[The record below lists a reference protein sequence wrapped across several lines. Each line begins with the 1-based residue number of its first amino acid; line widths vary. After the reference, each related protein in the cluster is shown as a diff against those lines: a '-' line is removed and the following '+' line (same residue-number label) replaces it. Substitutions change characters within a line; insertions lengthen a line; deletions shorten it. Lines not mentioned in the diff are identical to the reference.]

1 MLIISKKKDYYDGVV
16 GTMGVDKTIVYNRD
30 TIELE
35 NRDIPN
41 AFKGKNTFWGVK
53 FRENPFHALSYV
65 SIKKEYKD
73 ICDEHAHFIIGFC
86 GKLYIGWK
94 LYREIITE
102 THAISTDISYN
113 IDFMKTILEPKS
125 WHNNLA
131 DNINYV
137 LSYDALPIFRELKA
151 PVFIYDGDFGR
162 TSFDRKRS
170 IYNSFKP
177 KFFVNQL
184 LKDYEFYKVFDTFQA
199 FQEVSM
205 FMGGVLGAGEKN
217 IVEVADKYK
226 ITQHGFDYKF
236 SFRKDKE
243 VKK

>member
-30 TIELE
+30 TVELD
-35 NRDIPN
+35 NRAVPK
-41 AFKGKNTFWGVK
+41 AFKGKDSFWGLK
-53 FRENPFHALSYV
+53 YRETPFHELSYV
-65 SIKKEYKD
+65 SIKKNCRH

-94 LYREIITE
+94 LYREIDFT
-102 THAISTDISYN
+102 THAISTEITYDTEYMQS
-113 IDFMKTILEPKS
+113 ILEEKS
-125 WHNNLA
+125 WHNNL
-131 DNINYV
+131 DDSIKYI
-137 LSYDALPIFRELKA
+137 LSYDALPMFRELKV
-151 PVFIYDGDFGR
+151 PVFVYDGDFGR

-170 IYNSFKP
+170 IYNSMKP
-177 KFFVNQL
+177 KFFVNPL

-205 FMGGVLGAGEKN
+205 FMGGILGAGEKE
-217 IVEVADKYK
+217 ITVVADKYK
-226 ITQHGFDYKF
+226 ITQHGFDKF

>member
-30 TIELE
+30 TVELD
-35 NRDIPN
+35 NRIIPK
-41 AFKGKNTFWGVK
+41 AFKGKDSFWGLK
-53 FRENPFHALSYV
+53 YRETPFHELSYI
-65 SIKKEYKD
+65 SIKKD
-73 ICDEHAHFIIGFC
+73 CRHICDEHAHFIIGFC

-94 LYREIITE
+94 LYREIDTL
-102 THAISTDISYN
+102 TNAISTEITYN
-113 IDFMKTILEPKS
+113 TEYMQTILEEKS
-125 WHNNLA
+125 WHSNLN
-131 DNINYV
+131 DSIKYI
-137 LSYDALPIFRELKA
+137 LSYDALPMFRELKV
-151 PVFIYDGDFGR
+151 PVFVYDGDFGR

-170 IYNSFKP
+170 IYNSMKP
-177 KFFVNQL
+177 KFFINPL

-205 FMGGVLGAGEKN
+205 FMGGVLGANEKE
-217 IVEVADKYK
+217 ITVVADKYK
-226 ITQHGFDYKF
+226 ITQYGFDKF